1 MIQTVNEHFCLTLKF
16 HPAIHFTDEQFY
28 EFCLMNRELGIERN
42 TEQEV
47 QIMSPTG
54 GETSWKNSQIN
65 TRLTFWAIKDGT
77 GVVFDSS
84 GGFIL
89 PNGATRSPDAAWIRR
104 SRLACLTPEQKRR
117 FIPLCPDFVIEL
129 CSPSDRVSVL
139 GEKMRE
145 YTENGAL
152 LGWLIVPNEKT
163 VFVFRPGQETLCLK
177 NPTAVSGDPVLPG
190 FVLNLEEIW
199 ETGF

>member
-1 MIQTVNEHFCLTLKF
+1 MIQAVNEHFCLTLKF

-28 EFCLMNRELGIERN
+28 EFCRMNRELSIERN
-42 TEQEV
+42 AEQEV
-47 QIMSPTG
+47 LIMSPTG
-54 GETSWKNSQIN
+54 GETGYRNSYLI
-65 TRLTFWAIKDGT
+65 TELMIWARRDRS

-84 GGFIL
+84 TGFVL
-89 PNGATRSPDAAWIRR
+89 PNRATRSPDAAWIRR

-117 FIPLCPDFVIEL
+117 FIPLCPDFVTEL
-129 CSPSDRVSVL
+129 CSPSDTVSVL

-145 YTENGAL
+145 YMENGAL

-163 VFVFRPGQETLCLK
+163 VFVSRPGQETVCLK
-177 NPTAVSGDPVLPG
+177 NPSAVSGDPVLPG
-190 FVLNLEEIW
+190 FVLNLQEIW

>member
-28 EFCLMNRELGIERN
+28 EFCRINRELSMERN

-47 QIMSPTG
+47 VIMSPTG
-54 GETSWKNSQIN
+54 GETSWRNSELITALGN
-65 TRLTFWAIKDGT
+65 WAKKDKT

-129 CSPSDRVSVL
+129 CSPSDTVSVL
-139 GEKMRE
+139 GEKMKE

-152 LGWLIVPNEKT
+152 LVWLIVPDEKT
-163 VFVFRPGQETLCLK
+163 VFVFRPGQETVCLK
-177 NPTAVSGDPVLPG
+177 NPSAVSGDPVLPG
-190 FVLNLEEIW
+190 FVLNLQEIW